1 MKYSDLI
8 QRLYSQNLHHGIKL
22 GLENSLRLNQAL
34 GNPSLAFPS
43 IHIAGTNGKGSVAT
57 KIAKTFQLLGLKV
70 GLYTSPHLSCFRERI
85 KINESMISEK
95 DLEDLLPPIF
105 SLIEHENIPATF
117 FEITT
122 LLAFSHYARE
132 KVDIAILETG
142 LGGRL
147 DATNIVIPKLTAITS
162 ISLDHT
168 EILGNSLELIA
179 EEKAGIIKPNIPVV
193 IGPNVP
199 FQIIERFAKK
209 NNSPCIQVKGIF
221 SSFEEENCA
230 IAKKC
235 LETLN
240 ISQEAISEGI
250 KAKPSCRMEII
261 EKNPHTVVLDV
272 AHNPDGLSNL
282 IKSLKKEF
290 PHKTFKVI
298 FGISKNKNVLS
309 CLKILREHSSHFY
322 PVEAENG
329 RGIPVKD
336 LFSHLTFLGVP
347 EHLITMMPTI
357 SHAIEHALNSTS
369 ANQEI
374 ILICGSFFIMSEA
387 RKILGIIEPS
397 DLFDINER
405 LTEVPRHL
413 CAPSHS

>member
-1 MKYSDLI
+1 MKYPDLI

-22 GLENSLRLNQAL
+22 GLENSLKLNQAL
-34 GNPSLAFPS
+34 GNPSHTFPS

-85 KINESMISEK
+85 KINEAMISEEH
-95 DLEDLLPPIF
+95 LEDLLPPIF
-105 SLIEHENIPATF
+105 SLTEQENIPATF

-122 LLAFSHYARE
+122 LLAFSHFARE

-179 EEKAGIIKPNIPVV
+179 AEKAGIIKPHIPVV
-193 IGPNVP
+193 IGPSVP
-199 FQIIERFAKK
+199 FQIIEHFAKK
-209 NNSPCIQVKGIF
+209 NNSPCFQVKGVF

-235 LETLN
+235 LEVLN
-240 ISQEAISEGI
+240 ISQEAILEGI
-250 KAKPSCRMEII
+250 KTKPSCRMEIV
-261 EKNPHTVVLDV
+261 EKHPHTVVLDV
-272 AHNPDGLSNL
+272 AHNPDGLCNL
-282 IKSLKKEF
+282 IKSLKNKF
-290 PHKTFKVI
+290 PRKAFKII
-298 FGISKNKNVLS
+298 FGISKNKNALD
-309 CLKILREHSSHFY
+309 CLKILREHASHFY

-329 RGIPVKD
+329 RGISVKD
-336 LFSHLTFLGVP
+336 LFSQLTFIGVP
-347 EHLITMMPTI
+347 EHLIILMPTI
-357 SHAIEHALNSTS
+357 SHAIEHSLNSTS
-369 ANQEI
+369 SKQEI

-387 RKILGIIEPS
+387 RKTLGIIEPS
-397 DLFDINER
+397 DFFDINER
-405 LTEVPRHL
+405 LIEGSRSP
-413 CAPSHS
+413 CALSHS